1 MKSILPLIAL
11 LLILASCKDPS
22 VKYNQVIQNDSDYD
36 VWVRVYERTDSAA
49 TVFFTVDSFLV
60 AKKSETIILER
71 NGHKNMDIFKP
82 CKMYVDSISGRAAD
96 TSLVVGLNLNSD
108 TNYVFNEI
116 ERNKKNG
123 GKCECRVIFKNIHL
137 HP

>member
-1 MKSILPLIAL
+1 MKNFLPFIAL

-36 VWVRVYERTDSAA
+36 VWIRVYERTDSAA
-49 TVFFTVDSFLV
+49 TVFFTVDSFFV

-71 NGHKNMDIFKP
+71 NGHKNMDSFKP
-82 CKMYVDSISGRAAD
+82 CRMYVDSITGRAAD

-108 TNYVFNEI
+108 TNYVFNEV

-123 GKCECRVIFKNIHL
+123 GTCECRVVFKNIHL
-137 HP
+137 Q